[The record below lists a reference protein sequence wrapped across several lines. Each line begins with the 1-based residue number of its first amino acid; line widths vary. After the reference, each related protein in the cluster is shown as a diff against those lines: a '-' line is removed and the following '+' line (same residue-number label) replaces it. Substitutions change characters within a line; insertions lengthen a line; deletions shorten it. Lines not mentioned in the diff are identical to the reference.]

1 VPDIPVTPYSRHPA
15 SCRRGTAP
23 FWDRCNLVRGDLL
36 RLPFATGTFGVCRI
50 DLVLQHIHSPAHVI
64 EELFRV
70 LAPGGTLV
78 AFDNDGDRLKIRW
91 VKNESYSCLNASIG
105 LRFAACQAG

>member
-1 VPDIPVTPYSRHPA
+1 MPDIPVTPYTGAGLLPQR
-15 SCRRGTAP
+15 
-23 FWDRCNLVRGDLL
+23 DRTLLGPGNLVRGDLL
-36 RLPFATGTFGVCRI
+36 RLPFATGTFGACRI
-50 DLVLQHIHSPAHVI
+50 DRVLQHIHSPAHVI

-70 LAPGGTLV
+70 LVPGGTLV